1 MAVVAVLYGFHFDHK
16 CKELRSKWGEGAL
29 IHLLLRQILAVTFS
43 CTNSQEPPYP
53 QGLNE
58 LLYSFGNFEYLKTKG
73 DKRQFCLF
81 VTSECDHC
89 TVLPCLTLVN
99 SHA

>member
-43 CTNSQEPPYP
+43 YTNSQEPPFKQDLNGFLINGFTTFF
-53 QGLNE
+53 QG
-58 LLYSFGNFEYLKTKG
+58 F
-73 DKRQFCLF
+73 
-81 VTSECDHC
+81 
-89 TVLPCLTLVN
+89 
-99 SHA
+99 

>member
-43 CTNSQEPPYP
+43 YTNSQEPPFK
-53 QGLNE
+53 QDLNG
-58 LLYSFGNFEYLKTKG
+58 F
-73 DKRQFCLF
+73 LF
-81 VTSECDHC
+81 KWIHYIFSGI
-89 TVLPCLTLVN
+89 LN
-99 SHA
+99 I